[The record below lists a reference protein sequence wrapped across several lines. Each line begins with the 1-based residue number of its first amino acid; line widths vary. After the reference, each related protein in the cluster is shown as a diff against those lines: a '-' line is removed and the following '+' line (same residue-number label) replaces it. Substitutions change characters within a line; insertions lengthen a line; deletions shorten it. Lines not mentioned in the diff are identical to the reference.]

1 MRPPGDTPVDI
12 GESRGRRYR
21 VAVVLGS
28 GLSGIAAAL
37 AADDRVAYEDLGS
50 FPNATV
56 AGHPG
61 ALHTATV
68 SGVPTMF
75 FAGRVHLYEGHAPTT
90 VAFAVRAAAA
100 AGCDTIVLTNAAGGI
115 DPSLQVGAPCLISD
129 HLNLTGADI
138 NKLVPGDATRFLDLT
153 DTYDPD
159 LIKLA
164 LSVDPT
170 LRTGVYA
177 GVRGP
182 AYETPAEIRMLRSMG
197 AGLVGMSTVVE
208 AIAARYLGLR
218 VLGISLVTNVAA
230 GLRDEPL
237 SHAEVQAAGAAG
249 AGRIQDL
256 LTELI
261 PLL

>member
-1 MRPPGDTPVDI
+1 MSLEPRGI
-12 GESRGRRYR
+12 SRSR

-28 GLSGIAAAL
+28 GLSSIAAAL
-37 AADDRVAYEDLGS
+37 APDERVLYEDLEG
-50 FPNATV
+50 FPSSTV
-56 AGHPG
+56 AGHAG
-61 ALHTATV
+61 ALHTATI

-75 FAGRVHLYEGHAPTT
+75 FAGRVHFYEGHAPTA
-90 VAFAVRAAAA
+90 VAFSVRAAAA
-100 AGCDTIVLTNAAGGI
+100 AGCDTIVFTNAAGGI

-138 NKLVPGDATRFLDLT
+138 SSLVPRDGNPFLDLT
-153 DTYDPD
+153 HAYDPD
-159 LIKLA
+159 LIELA
-164 LSVDPT
+164 LSVEPT
-170 LRTGVYA
+170 LPSAIYA

-182 AYETPAEIRMLRSMG
+182 VYESPAEIRMLRAMG

-208 AIAARYLGLR
+208 TIAARYLGLR
-218 VLGISLVTNVAA
+218 VLGVSLVTNVAA

-237 SHAEVQAAGAAG
+237 GHAEVQAAGAAG
-249 AGRIQDL
+249 AARIQDL

>member
-1 MRPPGDTPVDI
+1 MRPPGDIPADV
-12 GESRGRRYR
+12 GESRHGRYR

-28 GLSGIAAAL
+28 GLSGIAMAL
-37 AADDRVAYEDLGS
+37 APDERVAYEDLDS

-61 ALHTATV
+61 ALHTATI
-68 SGVPTMF
+68 SGIPTMF
-75 FAGRVHLYEGHAPTT
+75 FAGRVHLYEGHAPST

-100 AGCDTIVLTNAAGGI
+100 GGCNTVILTNAAGGI
-115 DPSLQVGAPCLISD
+115 DPSLRVGAPCLISD

-138 NKLVPGDATRFLDLT
+138 RSLVPQDKTPFLDLT
-153 DTYDPD
+153 RAYDPD

-164 LSVDPT
+164 LSVEPT
-170 LRTGVYA
+170 LPSAVYA

-182 AYETPAEIRMLRSMG
+182 VYESPAEIRMLRAMG

-218 VLGISLVTNVAA
+218 VMGISLVTNVAA

-237 SHAEVQAAGAAG
+237 SHTEVQAAGAAG

-256 LTELI
+256 LSEII